1 MIHDRILPH
10 ARNPLLARLSMP
22 TRLLALFLLCCTN
35 PSLANDAYN
44 GRWQLNEKRSDDLQ
58 DVMERV
64 RRENQEEI
72 DQKEEE
78 RQKRQ
83 QRPDIFGRDRSW
95 DDNRARGATAII
107 PKLMRTLIS
116 SQIIKI
122 YFSRKLAIAYDK
134 NVKRLLTP
142 NPNGRVYSASG
153 AGLSKDEIGETLSY
167 IEGGVLY
174 IETRTSVGRLKER
187 IDALQDPGAL
197 IIDWTIDA
205 PAVSRAIEMTTVY
218 DKL

>member
-1 MIHDRILPH
+1 MIHDKKFLDSRHIW
-10 ARNPLLARLSMP
+10 LS
-22 TRLLALFLLCCTN
+22 RLLIVSFLCATN
-35 PSLANDAYN
+35 ASLANETYN
-44 GRWQLNEKRSDDLQ
+44 GRWQLDEKNSDDLQ

-72 DQKEEE
+72 DQKEQE
-78 RQKRQ
+78 RQERQ

-95 DDNRARGATAII
+95 DDNRARGATAVI
-107 PKLMRTLIS
+107 PKLMRTMIS
-116 SQIIKI
+116 SEIIKI

-134 NVKRLLTP
+134 NFKRLLTP

-153 AGLSKDEIGETLSY
+153 AGISKDEIGETLSY
-167 IEGGVLY
+167 VEDGILY

-187 IDALQDPGAL
+187 IDALQVPGKL
-197 IIDWTIDA
+197 IIDWSVDA
-205 PAVSRAIEMTTVY
+205 PAVPRAIEMRTVY